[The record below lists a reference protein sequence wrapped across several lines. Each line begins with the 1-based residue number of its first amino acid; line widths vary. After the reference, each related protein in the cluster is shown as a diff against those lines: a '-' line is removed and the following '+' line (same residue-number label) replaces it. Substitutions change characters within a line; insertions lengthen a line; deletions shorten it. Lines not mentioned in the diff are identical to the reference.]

1 MTTLCLSMA
10 VFVCEVCDSRWV
22 EDSLPRRGS
31 ICFKCHVKNIRIGFT
46 HGKEDFHGP
55 TVRERQQ
62 QQVKEAAAAGVNA
75 EPVGTRWI

>member
-1 MTTLCLSMA
+1 MA
-10 VFVCEVCDSRWV
+10 VFVCDTCDSRWV
-22 EDSLPRRGS
+22 EDQLPRRGS
-31 ICFKCHVKNIRIGFT
+31 TCFKCHVKNIRLGFT

-62 QQVKEAAAAGVNA
+62 QQVREAAAAGVNA